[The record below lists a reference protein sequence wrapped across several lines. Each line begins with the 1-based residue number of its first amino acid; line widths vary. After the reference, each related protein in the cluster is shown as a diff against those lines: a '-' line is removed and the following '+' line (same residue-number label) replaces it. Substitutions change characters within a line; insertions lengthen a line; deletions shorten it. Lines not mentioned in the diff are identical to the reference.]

1 MSDIAA
7 TLKER
12 IVGVAHVGFIVPDLD
27 DALAEFCRIYGL
39 ERAEVEV
46 QPPASEEALTRF
58 AFFQIGELHFELI
71 EPVSAQFKEQL
82 LGMPSGG
89 AGINHLAWRVD
100 DIDAAMDILA
110 ERGVQ
115 AGHVTPDGV
124 ITIGQRKMVYLDP
137 ETTGGQVIELI
148 QYPDGAAS

>member
-1 MSDIAA
+1 
-7 TLKER
+7 
-12 IVGVAHVGFIVPDLD
+12 
-27 DALAEFCRIYGL
+27 
-39 ERAEVEV
+39 
-46 QPPASEEALTRF
+46 
-58 AFFQIGELHFELI
+58 
-71 EPVSAQFKEQL
+71 
-82 LGMPSGG
+82 MPSGG

-148 QYPDGAAS
+148 QYPYGAAS